1 MNIKIHRYIQKKKQS
16 ELAEHLGVALAT
28 MSRYENNIGQ
38 MPTKLLVKAALFL
51 NTTPDELLQEYIE
64 EQKEVK

>member
-16 ELAEHLGVALAT
+16 ELAEHLGVAIAT

-38 MPTKLLVKAALFL
+38 MPTRLLVETAKFL
-51 NTTPDELLQEYIE
+51 KTTPNDLLQEYIE
-64 EQKEVK
+64 EHEEE